1 MTFEQLKYFVTLVE
15 GENFLEVAEKLYIS
29 QSSLSK
35 QIKKLEEELEVS
47 LLDRSGRKAKL
58 TEGGEFF
65 YLEAKKLL
73 LEYEKLLENIKPY
86 KKKNILFIGVL
97 PILNQ
102 YNLNLLFQNF
112 KSIYPDIELI
122 IDEQEENLLKENI
135 LNKKYDFVIS
145 RDLFEKNLIKCET
158 IAKDEIVAVYS
169 SSHIL
174 TQDKFINFSQLK
186 KEKILTMNNYTT
198 VYKKIMLLSQKI
210 GVDLNIVR
218 TGRIESL
225 VDYIKIEDAVA
236 LIPFKSLNILKKDGL
251 DFLPIVPSID
261 LDVFLIKNKDTHYS
275 ESMKIFHNFVKN
287 YLK

>member
-1 MTFEQLKYFVTLVE
+1 MTFEQLKYFVALTE

-35 QIKKLEEELEVS
+35 QIKKIEEELEIS

-65 YLEAKKLL
+65 YLEAKKIL

-86 KKKNILFIGVL
+86 KKKNILSIGVL
-97 PILNQ
+97 PILSQ

-112 KSIYPDIELI
+112 KNSYPDIELI
-122 IDEQEENLLKENI
+122 IDEQEEKLLKEGI

-145 RDLFEKNLIKCET
+145 RELFEEKLIKCET

-174 TQDKFINFSQLK
+174 TQDEFIKFTQLK
-186 KEKILTMNNYTT
+186 KEKILTINNHTT
-198 VYKKIMLLSQKI
+198 VYKKIILLSQKM

-236 LIPFKSLNILKKDGL
+236 LIPFKSLNVFKKDGL
-251 DFLPIVPSID
+251 NFLPVVPLID
-261 LDVFLIKNKDTHYS
+261 LDVFLIKNKETHYS
-275 ESMKIFHNFVKN
+275 ESMKIFHNFIKN

>member
-86 KKKNILFIGVL
+86 KKKNILSIGVL
-97 PILNQ
+97 PILSQ

-122 IDEQEENLLKENI
+122 IDEQEEN
-135 LNKKYDFVIS
+135 Y
-145 RDLFEKNLIKCET
+145 
-158 IAKDEIVAVYS
+158 
-169 SSHIL
+169 
-174 TQDKFINFSQLK
+174 
-186 KEKILTMNNYTT
+186 
-198 VYKKIMLLSQKI
+198 
-210 GVDLNIVR
+210 
-218 TGRIESL
+218 
-225 VDYIKIEDAVA
+225 
-236 LIPFKSLNILKKDGL
+236 
-251 DFLPIVPSID
+251 
-261 LDVFLIKNKDTHYS
+261 
-275 ESMKIFHNFVKN
+275 
-287 YLK
+287 

>member
-86 KKKNILFIGVL
+86 KKKNILSIGVL
-97 PILNQ
+97 PILSQ

-236 LIPFKSLNILKKDGL
+236 LIPFKSLNIFKKDGL

>member
-97 PILNQ
+97 PILSQ

-158 IAKDEIVAVYS
+158 IAKD
-169 SSHIL
+169 
-174 TQDKFINFSQLK
+174 
-186 KEKILTMNNYTT
+186 
-198 VYKKIMLLSQKI
+198 
-210 GVDLNIVR
+210 
-218 TGRIESL
+218 
-225 VDYIKIEDAVA
+225 
-236 LIPFKSLNILKKDGL
+236 
-251 DFLPIVPSID
+251 
-261 LDVFLIKNKDTHYS
+261 
-275 ESMKIFHNFVKN
+275 
-287 YLK
+287 